1 MAAQAK
7 FTIIRGKPNLKDVV
21 VAAGSAETQSDTIS
35 INVDYTKL
43 TKGDVLGQIDLI
55 KAKIHAGKWPPL

>member
-7 FTIIRGKPNLKDVV
+7 FTIVRGKRDLKDVT
-21 VAAGSAETQSDTIS
+21 VAAGSAEAQSDTMSLNI
-35 INVDYTKL
+35 DYTALK
-43 TKGDVLGQIDLI
+43 KGDVLVMIDQI